1 MPEANQPIDQA
12 RRLVLGY
19 RAFQLVVVACE
30 LKIPD
35 LLAAGPRT
43 AEELAEA
50 TQTHAPSLRAMLRG
64 LAAWNVLVDQGDGMF
79 AATQLSDCFR
89 SDVPGLRNL
98 ALMLD
103 DDGYLAWSNALH
115 TVRTGGSAFVDM
127 FGMRT
132 WEKLAQDPT
141 ATARFNA
148 AMAENSRQSASAF
161 VAAYDLAGVRSVVD
175 VGGGSGALLAAVLGA
190 APGTRGVLFDLPQG
204 QVSAR
209 ATLEEAGVLPRVTL
223 VEGSF
228 FESVPTG
235 GDLYLLKWIIHDW
248 SDDEALVIL
257 ANCRQS
263 MSSTARLVLLD
274 RSLPQHV
281 DDSPASLDATMADLH
296 MRVVLGGRERTS
308 DEYRDLLTRA
318 GLRLTRVVP
327 TASNLAI
334 YEAARSED

>member
-1 MPEANQPIDQA
+1 MTDVNRPIDQA
-12 RRLVLGY
+12 RRLVFGY
-19 RAFQLVVVACE
+19 RAFQLVVAACE

-35 LLAAGPRT
+35 LLAAGPKS
-43 AEELAEA
+43 AEELAA
-50 TQTHAPSLRAMLRG
+50 VTQTHAPSLRAMLRG
-64 LAAWNVLVDQGDGMF
+64 LAAWDVVVDQGDGTF

-89 SDVPGLRNL
+89 SDAPGLRNL
-98 ALMLD
+98 TLMLAG
-103 DDGYLAWSNALH
+103 DGNAAWSNLLH
-115 TVRTGGSAFVDM
+115 TMRTGGTAFVDM

-132 WEKLAQDPT
+132 WEKLAQDPV

-148 AMAENSRQSASAF
+148 AMAENSRQTASAF

-175 VGGGSGALLAAVLGA
+175 VGGGSGALLAAVLRAG
-190 APGTRGVLFDLPQG
+190 PDMRGMLFDLPQG
-204 QVSAR
+204 LVSAR

-248 SDDEALVIL
+248 SDYEALVIL
-257 ANCRQS
+257 ANCRQC
-263 MSSTARLVLLD
+263 MSSTARLVLLE

-281 DDSPASLDATMADLH
+281 DSSPAGLDATMADLH

-308 DEYRDLLTRA
+308 GEYRDLFNRA
-318 GLRLTRVVP
+318 GLLMTRSMP
-327 TASNLAI
+327 TASELTI
-334 YEAARSED
+334 FEAARSED

>member
-12 RRLVLGY
+12 RRLVFGY
-19 RAFQLVVVACE
+19 RAFQLVVAACE

-43 AEELAEA
+43 AEELAEV
-50 TQTHAPSLRAMLRG
+50 TRTHAPSLRAMLRG
-64 LAAWNVLVDQGDGMF
+64 LAAWNVLVDQGDGTF
-79 AATQLSDCFR
+79 AATQVSDCFR

-103 DDGYLAWSNALH
+103 EDGYAAWSNALH

-132 WEKLAQDPT
+132 WEKLAQDPV

-148 AMAENSRQSASAF
+148 AMAENSRRSASAF
-161 VAAYDLAGVRSVVD
+161 VAAYDLAGVHSVVD

-204 QVSAR
+204 LVSAR

-263 MSSTARLVLLD
+263 MSSTARLVVLE

-296 MRVVLGGRERTS
+296 MRVVLGGQERTS

>member
-1 MPEANQPIDQA
+1 MTDVNRPIDQA
-12 RRLVLGY
+12 RRLVFGY
-19 RAFQLVVVACE
+19 RAFQLVVAACE

-35 LLAAGPRT
+35 LLAAGPKS
-43 AEELAEA
+43 AEELAA
-50 TQTHAPSLRAMLRG
+50 VTQTHAPSLRAMLRG
-64 LAAWNVLVDQGDGMF
+64 LAAWDVVVDQGDGTF

-89 SDVPGLRNL
+89 SDAPGLRNL
-98 ALMLD
+98 TLMLAG
-103 DDGYLAWSNALH
+103 DGNAAWSNLLH
-115 TVRTGGSAFVDM
+115 TMRTGGTAFVDM

-132 WEKLAQDPT
+132 WEKLAQDPV

-148 AMAENSRQSASAF
+148 AMAENSRQTASAF

-175 VGGGSGALLAAVLGA
+175 VGGGSGALLAAVLRAG
-190 APGTRGVLFDLPQG
+190 PGMRGMLFDLPQG
-204 QVSAR
+204 LVSAR

-263 MSSTARLVLLD
+263 MSSTARLVLLE

-281 DDSPASLDATMADLH
+281 DSSPAGLDATMADLH

-308 DEYRDLLTRA
+308 GEYRDLFNRA
-318 GLRLTRVVP
+318 GLVMTRSMP
-327 TASNLAI
+327 TASELTI
-334 YEAARSED
+334 FEAARSEG